1 MEKCKRDKEGFGKL
15 LNYEVENN
23 VISIEFNNKKVFV
36 NVVNSHIINF
46 FAPLFR
52 EERNSKA
59 VENLKDSHCDFEIEN
74 IADGIQLLTEKLTVR
89 IYDEFKVDIYDKKGT
104 LLCADYRGEKDPFIR
119 RKGDFMLAEAEGH
132 ALNNDEEFKVYVSKQ
147 MEEDMF
153 FYGLGERSGHLNK
166 RGYHYVN
173 WNTDN
178 PAPHGETFDRLY
190 KSIPFLIGLNK
201 GNAFGIFF
209 DNHFE
214 THFDMGRD
222 NSKYYYFAGVDGN
235 LDYYFIYGPS
245 VKNVV
250 EGYTK
255 ITGNMPLPQM
265 WTLGYQQCRWSYDN
279 KARLMEIANNF
290 REKGIPCDTL
300 YLDIDYM
307 DGYRV
312 FTWNNER
319 FNNPEEMIK
328 KLNSMGFKVVTI
340 IDPGVKVDKGYKI
353 YDDGLKNGYF
363 ATDNQGIVYRNEVWP
378 GDSVY
383 PDFLNSEVRKWW
395 GENQRIM
402 TEAGVSGIWNDMN
415 EPASFKGPL
424 PDDVMFD
431 NDGIPVT
438 HKEVHNVYGHMM
450 AKATYEGVKKAT
462 GKRPFIVTRA
472 CYAGTQKYST
482 IWTGDNQSTWE
493 HLRMSI
499 PMLMNLGLSG
509 MAFCGTDVGGFGHD
523 CSEELLSRWVQVGT
537 FTPLFRNHSA
547 MGTRDQEPWAFDE
560 STEEI
565 NKKYIKLRYNLI
577 PYIYDSMWNCSKN
590 GAPII
595 RPLLF
600 NYQNDKNTYE
610 INDEFLCGENILVA
624 PVVEQGAKARM
635 IYLPEGETWVDYWTK
650 EEYRGGQY
658 IIRETPLDIC
668 PIFIKGGSIIS
679 VAEEQNYIGEK
690 NSNKLTFEVFLCN
703 EETETKYHH
712 FTDDGES
719 FRYQAG
725 EFNNYKIKVINNN
738 NKVEI
743 KVKIIDY
750 KYDDKFTHIEFIFNN
765 INERAVTINGEAI
778 EIIDG
783 KAIIPNLVSNKEFV

>member
-1 MEKCKRDKEGFGKL
+1 MEKCNQDKKIFGKL
-15 LNYEVENN
+15 LNYEVEDNEIN
-23 VISIEFNNKKVFV
+23 IRFQEKNVFV
-36 NVVNSHIINF
+36 KVVNSYIINF
-46 FAPLFR
+46 FVPLFR
-52 EERNSKA
+52 KERNSKA
-59 VENLKDSHCDFEIEN
+59 VENIIDSHCDFEAEKI
-74 IADGIQLLTEKLTVR
+74 IDGMQITTEKLLVK
-89 IYDEFKVDIYDKKGT
+89 IYDDFKVDIYDKNGA
-104 LLCADYRGEKDPFIR
+104 LLCEDYRGESKPFNR
-119 RKGDFMLAEAEGH
+119 RYGDYILAEAEGH
-132 ALNNDEEFKVYVSKQ
+132 TLNGAANYKVYVSKK
-147 MEEDMF
+147 MEDDMY

-222 NSKYYYFAGVDGN
+222 NSKYYYFAGIDGN
-235 LDYYFIYGPS
+235 LDYYFIYGPTIR
-245 VKNVV
+245 KVV

-255 ITGNMPLPQM
+255 ITGTMPLPQM
-265 WTLGYQQCRWSYDN
+265 WTLGYQQCRWSYDS
-279 KARLMEIANNF
+279 KERLMEVANSF

-319 FNNPEEMIK
+319 FEDPEQMIK
-328 KLNSMGFKVVTI
+328 ALNNMGFKVVTI

-353 YDDGLKNGYF
+353 YDEGLKNGYF

-383 PDFLNSEVRKWW
+383 PDFLNSSVRKWW
-395 GENQRIM
+395 GENQKIM
-402 TEAGVSGIWNDMN
+402 TETGVSGIWNDMN

-438 HKEVHNVYGHMM
+438 HKEAHNVYGHMM
-450 AKATYEGVKKAT
+450 SKATYEGLKKAT

-523 CSEELLSRWVQVGT
+523 CSAELLSRWVQVGA

-560 STEEI
+560 ITEEI
-565 NKKYIKLRYNLI
+565 NRKYIKLRYKLL
-577 PYIYDSMWNCSKN
+577 PYIYNSMWNASKN
-590 GAPII
+590 GAPLI
-595 RPLLF
+595 RPLIF
-600 NYQNDKNTYE
+600 NYQNDKKTYE
-610 INDEFLCGENILVA
+610 VNDEFLCGENILVA

-635 IYLPEGETWVDYWTK
+635 VYLPEGEIWIDYWTK
-650 EEYRGGQY
+650 EEYEGGQY
-658 IIRETPLDIC
+658 IVRETPLDIC
-668 PIFIKGGSIIS
+668 PIFIKGGTVLP
-679 VAEEQNYIGEK
+679 VAEEQNYVGERQ
-690 NSNKLTFEVFLCN
+690 SNKLTVEVFLCN
-703 EETETKYHH
+703 ENTETRYHH
-712 FTDDGES
+712 FADDGES

-725 EFNNYKIKVINNN
+725 EFNDYKIKVTNSDS
-738 NKVEI
+738 VEI
-743 KVKIIDY
+743 KVKVINNE
-750 KYDDKFTHIEFIFNN
+750 YDDNYAHIEFIFYNLN
-765 INERAVTINGEAI
+765 GKIVAINGETK
-778 EIIDG
+778 EV
-783 KAIIPNLVSNKEFV
+783 KENKVTITNPAKCL